1 MSTYHMFQKNIQ
13 KKDSTSNFHYPMERE
28 FEFHNLISNGRL
40 EEVEAALKKNDFLKV
55 SENVILSENKV
66 QNVRYHFIVSITL
79 ITRSCIQA
87 GMPEI
92 QAFRL
97 NDAYIHQAD
106 QTHQARD
113 ILLLYNEAC
122 MEYTLKMKRLQKK
135 DISSKHI
142 FICINYIQQNIKR
155 KLSIPE
161 IANYLHLHPSY
172 LSKLFQEQMG
182 CSIHTYI
189 IMQKIEEAK
198 NLLKFTDYPCR
209 AIASSLSFSSQ
220 SHFIQLFQKY
230 TNITPKQYR
239 NQQIRNNIINEKED
253 ISILN

>member
-1 MSTYHMFQKNIQ
+1 MSTYPMFQ
-13 KKDSTSNFHYPMERE
+13 KKDSASDFHYPMERE
-28 FEFHNLISNGRL
+28 FQFHNLISNGQL
-40 EEVEAALKKNDFLKV
+40 EEVKVVLKKNDFLKV
-55 SENVILSENKV
+55 SENVIFSESKV
-66 QNVRYHFIVSITL
+66 QNIRYHFIISITM

-87 GMPEI
+87 GMPES

-97 NDAYIHQAD
+97 NDAYIRQAD
-106 QTHQARD
+106 QTHQFTNM
-113 ILLLYNEAC
+113 LSLYNEAC
-122 MEYTLKMKRLQKK
+122 MEYALKMRRIQKK

-142 FICINYIQQNIKR
+142 FICINYIQKNIKR

-182 CSIHTYI
+182 CSIHNYI
-189 IMQKIEEAK
+189 LMQKIEEAK

-209 AIASSLSFSSQ
+209 AIAASLSFSSQ

-230 TNITPKQYR
+230 TNMTPKQYR
-239 NQQIRNNIINEKED
+239 NQQIRNNIIEEED